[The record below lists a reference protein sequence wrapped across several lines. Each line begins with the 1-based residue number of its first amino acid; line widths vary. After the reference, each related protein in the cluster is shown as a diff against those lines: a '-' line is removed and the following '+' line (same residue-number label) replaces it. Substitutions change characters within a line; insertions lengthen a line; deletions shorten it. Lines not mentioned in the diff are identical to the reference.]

1 MITHGRGDGR
11 EVLVTLT
18 CCCDQSALSRGVN
31 QISRKT
37 ILGEGTYK
45 YIKYINDMQ
54 FCWQI
59 SLKSVFN
66 EADKSPN
73 LGGEHVFI

>member
-1 MITHGRGDGR
+1 MISLHWVEVSSTFR
-11 EVLVTLT
+11 E
-18 CCCDQSALSRGVN
+18 
-31 QISRKT
+31 KT

-45 YIKYINDMQ
+45 YVNDMQ